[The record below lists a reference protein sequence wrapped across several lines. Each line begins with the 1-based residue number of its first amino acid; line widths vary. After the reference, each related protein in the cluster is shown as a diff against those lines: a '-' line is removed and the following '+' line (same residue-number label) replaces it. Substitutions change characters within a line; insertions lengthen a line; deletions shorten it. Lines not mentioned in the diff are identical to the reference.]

1 MASGSRLIFL
11 TGAPLSSSLEWGDDA
26 LSVPLLP
33 FFSNAELQCQAP
45 LSPRPMAPDTIW
57 RSLPFERQH
66 LPTGFT
72 PATQWQKDSIR
83 SIEDPNE
90 TTFLTAGDLSFNS
103 ANFDEESDQ
112 ASSYLTESNEE
123 ILSQFYERSFAVHDE
138 IPSSQ
143 IVNPSPAADTTFTTK
158 SSDSSTSFSTDAS
171 MRSPD
176 RPLSIKS
183 AFCRLSDINE
193 IPSTA
198 FLQSIT
204 PQTMTVNMIVGI
216 IALPQPRTII
226 TRKGGRT
233 LELIEMLVGDET
245 KAGFGVNIWLSPSNE
260 KHSKTFQEKNIRC
273 DASHLRPQDI
283 VLMRNVA
290 LSSFRGKVY
299 GQSLRKNMTTLEL
312 LYRTVLG
319 RNERKGIYDYQK
331 LGKGNERDLQV
342 SKVNRVREWVLDFVG
357 VGTRVPRK
365 AGYLEVLP
373 LDT

>member
-1 MASGSRLIFL
+1 
-11 TGAPLSSSLEWGDDA
+11 
-26 LSVPLLP
+26 
-33 FFSNAELQCQAP
+33 
-45 LSPRPMAPDTIW
+45 MAPDTIW

-72 PATQWQKDSIR
+72 PATHWQEDSIR
-83 SIEDPNE
+83 SIEELNE
-90 TTFLTAGDLSFNS
+90 ISFSTSRDFFFNS
-103 ANFDEESDQ
+103 AISDEEADQ
-112 ASSYLTESNEE
+112 ASSYLTETNEE
-123 ILSQFYERSFAVHDE
+123 VLTQFYERSFAVHDE

-143 IVNPSPAADTTFTTK
+143 IVTPTPAADTTFTTN
-158 SSDSSTSFSTDAS
+158 SSDFSTSFSPDAS
-171 MRSPD
+171 RKSSD
-176 RPLSIKS
+176 RPLCTRPVS
-183 AFCRLSDINE
+183 CRLSDINE
-193 IPSTA
+193 IPNAA